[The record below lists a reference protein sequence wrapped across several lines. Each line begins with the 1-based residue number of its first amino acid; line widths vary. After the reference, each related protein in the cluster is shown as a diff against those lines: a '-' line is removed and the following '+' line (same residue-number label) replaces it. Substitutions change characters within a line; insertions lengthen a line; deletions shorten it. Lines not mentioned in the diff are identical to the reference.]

1 MKKII
6 SYSLWGNDPMYT
18 QGALHNANLVAHEF
32 AGWTMRVYHNNTVP
46 VEILN
51 ELNRNDKVELVAV
64 DDNRY
69 SWGGLYWR
77 FYVQD
82 DETVSRYIVRDL
94 DCRLSKNDK
103 ACIDE
108 WEESGLPFHL
118 MRTVE
123 SHATEI
129 MGGLWG
135 CIRSELG
142 IDMKASINDF
152 HINLPPENRGPDQTF
167 LKNTVW
173 PLIKGKCLVH
183 GMDFAYKS
191 GTVKDFIY
199 GYGKRQRIVPA
210 GVSLPAAAGC
220 VFGPEIETWEQG
232 WELDSRVNFDK
243 EEWYNAVR
251 P

>member
-6 SYSLWGNDPMYT
+6 SYSLWGNDARYT
-18 QGALHNANLVAHEF
+18 QGALHNANLVASEF
-32 AGWTMRVYHNNTVP
+32 EGWTMRVYHNNTVP
-46 VEILN
+46 SEILE
-51 ELNRNDKVELVAV
+51 ELRKNKNVELIPI
-64 DDNRY
+64 DDERY

-82 DETVSRYIVRDL
+82 DKTVERYIIRDL

-123 SHATEI
+123 THATEI

-135 CIRSELG
+135 CVRSQLS
-142 IDMKASINDF
+142 IDMIESINDF
-152 HINLPPENRGPDQTF
+152 HTNLPPENRGPDQTF
-167 LKNTVW
+167 LKLAVW

-183 GMDFAYKS
+183 GLDFNYNS
-191 GTVKDFIY
+191 GLVKDFIY
-199 GYGKRQRIVPA
+199 GNGKRQKIPA

-220 VFGPEIETWEQG
+220 VFEPHIKTWEEG
-232 WELDSRVNFDK
+232 WETDSRVSFNTQ
-243 EEWYNAVR
+243 EWYESLR
-251 P
+251 S